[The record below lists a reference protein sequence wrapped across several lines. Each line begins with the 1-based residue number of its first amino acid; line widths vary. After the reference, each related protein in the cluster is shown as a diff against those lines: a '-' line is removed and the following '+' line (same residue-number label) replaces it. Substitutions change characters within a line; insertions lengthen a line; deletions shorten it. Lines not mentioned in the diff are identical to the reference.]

1 MFFPEKRFFLK
12 KLFEKREL
20 VVFKKGPSLYNDPK
34 FPRKRGG

>member
-20 VVFKKGPSLYNDPK
+20 VVFKKGASLYNGPE
-34 FPRKRGG
+34 FSRKRGE